1 MTDSAAQIT
10 PKPKTK
16 RTRAAK
22 IPAGFV
28 YEVLWGQPIYYRGYR
43 EAIANN
49 YPPEHVMGSGR
60 KQAYLINLVLRFFYR
75 ALDLSKFDTA
85 VSEPGVKFGN
95 KDYVSNDII
104 IYNAADKGRMFV
116 DEYFDFPPRVV
127 VEVDTKAELKDLDW
141 GNEYY
146 MHKTERLLEFGVE
159 RVIWI
164 FTGMRKILSAEKGK
178 PWITV
183 DWDDAVE
190 VLPGCTLELRR
201 LIEAD
206 GVGVD
211 EFFPRKS
218 DKPIL

>member
-1 MTDSAAQIT
+1 MSDTAVKPA
-10 PKPKTK
+10 PKPKSK
-16 RTRAAK
+16 RARAAK

-28 YEVLWGQPIYYRGYR
+28 YEVLFGQPIYYRGYR

-49 YPPEHVMGSGR
+49 NPPEHVMGSGR
-60 KQAYLINLVLRFFYR
+60 KQAYLIDLLLGFLKSI
-75 ALDLSKFDTA
+75 LDRKQFATA

-95 KDYVSNDII
+95 KDFVSNDII
-104 IYNAADKGRMFV
+104 IYNAADKNRMFT

-127 VEVDTKAELKDLDW
+127 IEVDTKAELKDLDW

-164 FTGMRKILSAEKGK
+164 FSGMRKIFSAEKGK

-183 DWDDAVE
+183 DWENAVE

-206 GVGVD
+206 GVDVD
-211 EFFPRKS
+211 EFFSRK
-218 DKPIL
+218 K

>member
-1 MTDSAAQIT
+1 MTDTAVQPA
-10 PKPKTK
+10 PKRKP
-16 RTRAAK
+16 RRARAAK

-28 YEVLWGQPIYYRGYR
+28 YEVLYGQPIYYRGYR

-60 KQAYLINLVLRFFYR
+60 KQAYLIDLLLGFLKSVLDRK
-75 ALDLSKFDTA
+75 KFATA

-95 KDYVSNDII
+95 KDFVSNDII
-104 IYNAADKGRMFV
+104 IYNAADKNRMFT

-127 VEVDTKAELKDLDW
+127 IEVDTKAELTDLDW

-164 FTGMRKILSAEKGK
+164 FSGMCKIFSAEKGK

-183 DWDDAVE
+183 DWDSAVE
-190 VLPGCTLELRR
+190 VLPGCTLDLRR

-206 GVGVD
+206 GVDVD
-211 EFFPRKS
+211 EFFARK
-218 DKPIL
+218 K